1 MWSTNQ
7 GWLSSAQETG
17 TACLVGRCSKSVPD
31 EGSILL
37 GIVRICRHCWS
48 SATGLL
54 TLPFCQDPL
63 IICHHRMLHLL
74 HAESTLWLLSQFLV
88 QWNGKRYIGL
98 VSSSSPKGN
107 LLDGQSKT
115 RLHDMVFHIEGWL
128 TMLQCRQSVCLEKNC
143 LFWTLPV
150 SRDNMISLNY
160 KCIRGESHEDLSCVV
175 SYWVLFAWVK
185 FCFSEDSL
193 SGKKCLSCLGSKG
206 GGDSVFHLD
215 PTEKSY
221 NISSSVVFSNHRAA
235 ITLDFL
241 LTQQKFLPTTKK
253 ILVSPKH
260 FSWP

>member
-1 MWSTNQ
+1 MDDGTISTTSTTT
-7 GWLSSAQETG
+7 SSIDVEYKSRMTFVCTG
-17 TACLVGRCSKSVPD
+17 NWHCLPGCLVGVPNPCLMKVQFCSALSGFV
-31 EGSILL
+31 
-37 GIVRICRHCWS
+37 
-48 SATGLL
+48 ATGLL

-128 TMLQCRQSVCLEKNC
+128 TMLQCRQSVCLEKIC

-160 KCIRGESHEDLSCVV
+160 KCIRGFVMCRLVLSFV
-175 SYWVLFAWVK
+175 
-185 FCFSEDSL
+185 
-193 SGKKCLSCLGSKG
+193 CLG
-206 GGDSVFHLD
+206 
-215 PTEKSY
+215 
-221 NISSSVVFSNHRAA
+221 
-235 ITLDFL
+235 
-241 LTQQKFLPTTKK
+241 
-253 ILVSPKH
+253 
-260 FSWP
+260 

>member
-7 GWLSSAQETG
+7 GWLSSVQETG
-17 TACLVGRCSKSVPD
+17 TACLPGWLVGVPNLCLMKVQFCSALSGFV
-31 EGSILL
+31 
-37 GIVRICRHCWS
+37 
-48 SATGLL
+48 ATGLL

-74 HAESTLWLLSQFLV
+74 HAESTFWLLSQFLV

-150 SRDNMISLNY
+150 SRDNIISLNY

-206 GGDSVFHLD
+206 EGTVCSTWI
-215 PTEKSY
+215 PQK
-221 NISSSVVFSNHRAA
+221 NHT
-235 ITLDFL
+235 IFL
-241 LTQQKFLPTTKK
+241 HQTYFQTIEQL
-253 ILVSPKH
+253 
-260 FSWP
+260 